1 MSEPIFTV
9 TEQGGRRRLSISFP
23 DDRSTYEVS
32 REILENYAEMFNLI
46 EDFVL
51 TTRLAIGDNL
61 EIHRQVE
68 SLIKELDLESGEV

>member
-9 TEQGGRRRLSISFP
+9 TEQDGRRRLSISFP